1 MGNSLEG
8 NYCSGFGNRGSIGH
22 IGVCGMTRSVTLIVV
37 HCTATRVDADFT
49 QKDLL
54 RCHKARGMRMVGYHF
69 YIRKDGFIWS
79 TRPLEMEGAHCR
91 GYNQESVGIA
101 SEGGLDTNGLPAD
114 TRTHEQKHSL
124 RVLIRTLKKMF
135 PIQRVCGH
143 RDLSPDR
150 NGNRVV
156 EPSEWLKQCPCF
168 DVATDK
174 WCA

>member
-1 MGNSLEG
+1 MGNSLED
-8 NYCSGFGNRGSIGH
+8 YHSSGFGNCGSVGSV
-22 IGVCGMTRSVTLIVV
+22 GVCGMNRSITLIVV

-54 RCHKARGMRMVGYHF
+54 RCHKARGMCMVGYHF

-91 GYNQESVGIA
+91 GYNLESVGVA
-101 SEGGLDTNGLPAD
+101 YEGGLDTNGHPAD
-114 TRTHEQKHSL
+114 TRTLEQKHSL

-143 RDLSPDR
+143 RDLSSDR
-150 NGNRVV
+150 NGNGVV

-168 DVATDK
+168 EVATDK
-174 WCA
+174 WCS

>member
-1 MGNSLEG
+1 MGNHFENNHCGDFCDSGSLG
-8 NYCSGFGNRGSIGH
+8 NVGM
-22 IGVCGMTRSVTLIVV
+22 CGINRSVTLIVV
-37 HCTATRVDADFT
+37 HCTATRVDVDFT

-91 GYNQESVGIA
+91 GYNSESVGIA
-101 SEGGLDTNGLPAD
+101 YEGGLDPNGHPTD
-114 TRTHEQKHSL
+114 TRTPEQKHSM

-135 PIQRVCGH
+135 PIRRVCGH

-150 NGNRVV
+150 NGNGIV

-168 DVATDK
+168 KVATDE

>member
-1 MGNSLEG
+1 MGNHLESNHSG
-8 NYCSGFGNRGSIGH
+8 GFGVGGSIGH
-22 IGVCGMTRSVTLIVV
+22 IGVCGITRSVTLIVV

-101 SEGGLDTNGLPAD
+101 YEGGLNELGLPAD
-114 TRTHEQKHSL
+114 TRTQEQKHSL

-150 NGNRVV
+150 NGNGVV

>member
-1 MGNSLEG
+1 MGNHLES
-8 NYCSGFGNRGSIGH
+8 NHSGGLSVGGSIGH
-22 IGVCGMTRSVTLIVV
+22 IGVCGITRSVTLIVV

-79 TRPLEMEGAHCR
+79 TRPLEMVGAHCR

-101 SEGGLDTNGLPAD
+101 YEGGLNELGLPAD
-114 TRTHEQKHSL
+114 TRTQEQKHSL

-150 NGNRVV
+150 NGNGVV